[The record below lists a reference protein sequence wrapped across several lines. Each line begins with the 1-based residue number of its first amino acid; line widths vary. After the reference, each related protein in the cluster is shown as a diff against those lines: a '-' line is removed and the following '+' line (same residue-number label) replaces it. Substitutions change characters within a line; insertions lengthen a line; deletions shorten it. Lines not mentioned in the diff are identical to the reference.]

1 MPLYWPVSSGRP
13 LYRRLFALSKEN
25 GADIYPRIAADAVR
39 NVAYAGADP
48 TAENANR
55 QTEQL
60 PYRGAD
66 GKNGYTGGFS
76 PVYPFLCLICIGLS
90 ANSRYSAVN
99 VQLAFVLVRVPAF
112 MRVGSPLL
120 NLEK

>member
-1 MPLYWPVSSGRP
+1 MSLTPGRIRQRKMQIGKQSS
-13 LYRRLFALSKEN
+13 
-25 GADIYPRIAADAVR
+25 
-39 NVAYAGADP
+39 
-48 TAENANR
+48 
-55 QTEQL
+55 

-76 PVYPFLCLICIGLS
+76 PVYPFLCLICIGLFT
-90 ANSRYSAVN
+90 NSRYSAVN